1 MITINNLSKY
11 YGTRVLFD
19 NLSFN
24 VGKGEKVGLVGR
36 NGYGKTTLLKM
47 ITGEVEFDS
56 GEIQIPKNYKIG
68 YLKQHLDFK
77 YDTIIDE
84 VASVLPKEETDNKWK
99 AEKILFGLGFSKD
112 DLQKNPLLFSGGYK
126 IRLNL
131 AKILL
136 SDSDMLL
143 LDEPNNYLDIVA
155 IRWLVKFLKT
165 LKKELILITHDRAF
179 MDQVVTH
186 TVAIHRNKARKVEG
200 NTEKLYE
207 QIAKEEEIY
216 EKTRINVEKKRKK
229 TELFIRRFRAKA
241 RLAGMVQ
248 SRIKCLEKQEDMQQL
263 TELETLDFSF
273 NALDFPAN
281 KMLSAYSLKFGY
293 NPNDILIDDLNLDVL
308 KNERICIIGKNGKGK
323 STLLKLLADRIK
335 PLSGNIKRHPE
346 LEIGYF
352 VQSDVVQ
359 LNDESTIYDSVVSAN
374 TNMPQ
379 LARNICGA
387 MMFGGNDMN
396 KKIKVLS
403 GGEKSRVLLGRI
415 LAKPAHLLLLDEPTN
430 HLDLESTESL
440 IDAINDFK
448 GSVIIV
454 THNEQLLH
462 SVAQKLVIF
471 DRNKVTF
478 FNGTYADFLERCGWE
493 DEGDTV
499 KINNNNSE
507 KKLYTKNEIK
517 KIRAKL
523 IQEKS
528 KVLKPLELKIKE
540 LETQIQEKETEIE
553 TINRLLVK
561 ASEENN
567 TDYLA
572 QGPKQSKEIKQ
583 SLELLYNE
591 LFEKTAQF
599 EEKEKFY
606 EKEFDNI
613 NNIN

>member
-1 MITINNLSKY
+1 MITINNLSKS

-77 YDTIIDE
+77 YNTIIDE
-84 VASVLPKEETDNKWK
+84 VASVLPKEETENKWK

-112 DLQKNPLLFSGGYK
+112 DLQKSPSIFSGGYK

-207 QIAKEEEIY
+207 QITKEEEIY

-273 NALDFPAN
+273 NSLDFPAN
-281 KMLSAYSLKFGY
+281 KMISVYSLKFGY
-293 NPNDILIDDLNLDVL
+293 TANDILINNLNLDVL

-323 STLLKLLADRIK
+323 STLLKLLANRLK
-335 PLSGNIKRHPE
+335 PLSGNIKIHPE
-346 LEIGYF
+346 LKIGYF
-352 VQSDVVQ
+352 VQSDVAQ

-387 MMFGGNDMN
+387 MMFSGNDMN

-403 GGEKSRVLLGRI
+403 GGEKSRVLLGKI

-440 IDAINDFK
+440 IDAINNFK

-462 SVAQKLVIF
+462 LVAQKLIIF

-499 KINNNNSE
+499 KINNKNSE
-507 KKLYTKNEIK
+507 KKLYTKDEIK

-528 KVLKPLELKIKE
+528 KVLKPLELKIKD
-540 LETQIQEKETEIE
+540 LEKQIQEKEAESEKITQ
-553 TINRLLVK
+553 LLVK
-561 ASEENN
+561 ACEENN
-567 TDYLA
+567 TNYLA
-572 QGPKQSKEIKQ
+572 QGAKQSKEIKQ
-583 SLELLYNE
+583 NLEILYYELLENT
-591 LFEKTAQF
+591 EKF

-606 EKEFDNI
+606 EKEF

>member
-1 MITINNLSKY
+1 MITINNLSKS

-77 YDTIIDE
+77 YNTIIDE
-84 VASVLPKEETDNKWK
+84 VASVLPKEETENKWK
-99 AEKILFGLGFSKD
+99 AEKILFGLGFSKN
-112 DLQKNPLLFSGGYK
+112 DLQKNPSIFSGGYK

-136 SDSDMLL
+136 SNSDMLL

-273 NALDFPAN
+273 NSLDFPAN
-281 KMLSAYSLKFGY
+281 KMISVYSLKFGY
-293 NPNDILIDDLNLDVL
+293 TTNDILIDNLNLDIL
-308 KNERICIIGKNGKGK
+308 KKERICIIGKNGKGK
-323 STLLKLLADRIK
+323 STLLKLLADRLK
-335 PLSGNIKRHPE
+335 PLSGTIKRHPE

-352 VQSDVVQ
+352 VQSDVAQ
-359 LNDESTIYDSVVSAN
+359 LNAESTIYDSVVSAN

-387 MMFGGNDMN
+387 MMFSGNDMN

-403 GGEKSRVLLGRI
+403 GGEKSRVLLGKI

-440 IDAINDFK
+440 IDAINNFK

-462 SVAQKLVIF
+462 LVAQKLIIF

-499 KINNNNSE
+499 KINNKNSE
-507 KKLYTKNEIK
+507 KKLYTKDEIK

-528 KVLKPLELKIKE
+528 KVLKPLELKIKD
-540 LETQIQEKETEIE
+540 LEKQIQEKEAEIE
-553 TINRLLVK
+553 KITQLLVK
-561 ASEENN
+561 ACEENN
-567 TDYLA
+567 TNYLA
-572 QGPKQSKEIKQ
+572 EGPKKSKEIKQ
-583 SLELLYNE
+583 SLELLYDE
-591 LFEKTAQF
+591 LLENTEKF

-606 EKEFDNI
+606 EKEF

>member
-1 MITINNLSKY
+1 MITINNLSKS

-56 GEIQIPKNYKIG
+56 GEIQIHKNYKIG

-77 YDTIIDE
+77 YNTIIDE
-84 VASVLPKEETDNKWK
+84 VASVLPKEETENKWK

-112 DLQKNPLLFSGGYK
+112 DLQKSPSIFSGGYK

-273 NALDFPAN
+273 NSLDFPAN
-281 KMLSAYSLKFGY
+281 KMISVYSLKFGY
-293 NPNDILIDDLNLDVL
+293 TTNNILIDNLNLDIL
-308 KNERICIIGKNGKGK
+308 KKERICIIGKNGKGK
-323 STLLKLLADRIK
+323 STLLKLLADRLK
-335 PLSGNIKRHPE
+335 PLSGTIKRHPE

-352 VQSDVVQ
+352 VQSDVSQ

-387 MMFGGNDMN
+387 MMFSGNDMN

-403 GGEKSRVLLGRI
+403 GGEKSRVLLGKI

-440 IDAINDFK
+440 IDAINNFK

-462 SVAQKLVIF
+462 SVAQKLIIF

-499 KINNNNSE
+499 KINNKNSE
-507 KKLYTKNEIK
+507 KKLYTKDEIK

-528 KVLKPLELKIKE
+528 KVLKPLELKIKD
-540 LETQIQEKETEIE
+540 LEKQIQEKEAEIE
-553 TINRLLVK
+553 KITQLLVK
-561 ASEENN
+561 ACEENN
-567 TDYLA
+567 TNYLA
-572 QGPKQSKEIKQ
+572 EGPKKSKEIKQ
-583 SLELLYNE
+583 SLELLYDE
-591 LFEKTAQF
+591 LLENTEKF

-606 EKEFDNI
+606 EKEF

>member
-1 MITINNLSKY
+1 MITINNLSKS

-19 NLSFN
+19 NLSFS
-24 VGKGEKVGLVGR
+24 VGKGEKIGLVGR

-47 ITGEVEFDS
+47 ITGEAEYDS

-77 YDTIIDE
+77 YKTIIEE
-84 VASVLPKEETDNKWK
+84 VASVLPKEETDNTWK
-99 AEKILFGLGFSKD
+99 AEKVLFGLGFTKE
-112 DLQKNPLLFSGGYK
+112 DLQKEPSVFSGGYK

-136 SDSDMLL
+136 SDVDMLL

-155 IRWLVKFLKT
+155 IRWLIKFLKT
-165 LKKELILITHDRAF
+165 LKGELILITHDRSF

-216 EKTRINVEKKRKK
+216 EKTRINIEKRRKR

-248 SRIKCLEKQEDMQQL
+248 SRIKTLEKQEDLKQL

-273 NALDFPAN
+273 SNLDFPAN

-293 NPNDILIDDLNLDVL
+293 TDNDILIDNLNLDVL
-308 KNERICIIGKNGKGK
+308 KKERICVIGKNGKGK
-323 STLLKLLADRIK
+323 STLLKLLAGRLNPI
-335 PLSGNIKRHPE
+335 SGNIKKHPE

-352 VQSDVVQ
+352 VQSDVAQ
-359 LNDESTIYDSVVSAN
+359 LNDEDTIYDSILSAN
-374 TNMPQ
+374 TKLPQ
-379 LARNICGA
+379 NARNICGA
-387 MMFGGNDMN
+387 MMFGGNDMM
-396 KKIKVLS
+396 KRIKVLS
-403 GGEKSRVLLGRI
+403 GGEKSRVLLGKI

-440 IDAINDFK
+440 IDAINEFS
-448 GSVIIV
+448 GSIIIV
-454 THNEQLLH
+454 THNEELLH
-462 SVAQKLVIF
+462 AVAQKLIIF
-471 DRNKVTF
+471 DRNKVSF
-478 FNGTYADFLERCGWE
+478 FDGTYADFLERCGWE
-493 DEGDTV
+493 DESSEIKAANKNT
-499 KINNNNSE
+499 E
-507 KKLYTKNEIK
+507 KKLYTKEEVK

-528 KVLKPLELKIKE
+528 RALKPLELKIKE
-540 LETQIQEKETEIE
+540 LEKEIQEKESEIE
-553 TINRLLVK
+553 NITKLLVK
-561 ASEENN
+561 ACEENDLN
-567 TDYLA
+567 YMA
-572 QGPKQSKEIKQ
+572 EGPKQSKLLKENLEI
-583 SLELLYNE
+583 LYNE
-591 LFEKTAQF
+591 LLENTEIF
-599 EEKEKFY
+599 EEKEKYY
-606 EKEFDNI
+606 EKEF
-613 NNIN
+613 NNITN

>member
-1 MITINNLSKY
+1 MITINNLSKS

-77 YDTIIDE
+77 YNTIIDE
-84 VASVLPKEETDNKWK
+84 VASVLPKEETENKWK

-112 DLQKNPLLFSGGYK
+112 DLQKSPSIFSGGYK

-136 SDSDMLL
+136 SNSDMLL

-207 QIAKEEEIY
+207 QIEKEEEIY

-273 NALDFPAN
+273 NSLDFPAN
-281 KMLSAYSLKFGY
+281 KMISVYSLKFGY
-293 NPNDILIDDLNLDVL
+293 TTNNILIDNLNLDIL
-308 KNERICIIGKNGKGK
+308 KKERICIIGKNGKGK
-323 STLLKLLADRIK
+323 STLLKLLADRLK
-335 PLSGNIKRHPE
+335 PLSGTIKKHPE

-352 VQSDVVQ
+352 VQSDVAQ

-387 MMFGGNDMN
+387 MMFSGNDMN

-403 GGEKSRVLLGRI
+403 GGEKSRVLLGKI

-440 IDAINDFK
+440 IDAINNFK

-462 SVAQKLVIF
+462 SVAQKLIIF

-499 KINNNNSE
+499 KINNKNSE
-507 KKLYTKNEIK
+507 KKLYTKDEIK

-528 KVLKPLELKIKE
+528 KVLKPLELKIKD
-540 LETQIQEKETEIE
+540 LEKQIQEKEAESEKITQ
-553 TINRLLVK
+553 LLVK
-561 ASEENN
+561 ACEENN
-567 TDYLA
+567 TNYLA
-572 QGPKQSKEIKQ
+572 EGPKKSKEIKQ
-583 SLELLYNE
+583 SLELLYDE
-591 LFEKTAQF
+591 LLENTEKF

-606 EKEFDNI
+606 EKEF

>member
-1 MITINNLSKY
+1 MITINNLSKS
-11 YGTRVLFD
+11 YGQRVLFE
-19 NLSFN
+19 NLSFS
-24 VGKGEKVGLVGR
+24 VGKGEKIGLVGR

-99 AEKILFGLGFSKD
+99 AEKVLFGLGFSKD
-112 DLQKNPLLFSGGYK
+112 DLQKNPSVFSGGYK

-136 SDSDMLL
+136 SDADMLL

-155 IRWLVKFLKT
+155 IRWLVKFLKS
-165 LKKELILITHDRAF
+165 LKNELILITHDRAF

-207 QIAKEEEIY
+207 QIEKEEEIY

-273 NALDFPAN
+273 NSLDFPAN

-293 NPNDILIDDLNLDVL
+293 NIEDIIINNFNLDVL
-308 KNERICIIGKNGKGK
+308 KNERICVIGKNGKGK
-323 STLLKLLADRIK
+323 STLLKLLSDRLK
-335 PLSGNIKRHPE
+335 PLSGNIKKHPE

-352 VQSDVVQ
+352 VQSDVAQ
-359 LNDESTIYDSVVSAN
+359 LNDEDTIYDSVLSAN
-374 TNMPQ
+374 IKMPQ
-379 LARNICGA
+379 LARNICGS
-387 MMFGGNDMN
+387 MMFGGNDMM

-403 GGEKSRVLLGRI
+403 GGEKSRVLLGKI

-448 GSVIIV
+448 GSVIVV

-462 SVAQKLVIF
+462 SVAQKLIIF

-478 FNGTYADFLERCGWE
+478 FDGTYADFLERCGWE
-493 DEGDTV
+493 DEGDNV
-499 KINNNNSE
+499 KFNTKNSE
-507 KKLYTKNEIK
+507 KKLYTKDEVK

-528 KVLKPLELKIKE
+528 KALKPLELKIKE
-540 LETQIQEKETEIE
+540 LEKQIQEKEAEIE
-553 TINRLLVK
+553 NITKLLIK
-561 ASEENN
+561 ACEENN
-567 TDYLA
+567 TSYLA
-572 QGPKQSKEIKQ
+572 EGPKQSKEIKQ
-583 SLELLYNE
+583 ILEILYNE
-591 LFEKTAQF
+591 LLENTEKF
-599 EEKEKFY
+599 EEQENFYKNKF
-606 EKEFDNI
+606 
-613 NNIN
+613 NNIEL